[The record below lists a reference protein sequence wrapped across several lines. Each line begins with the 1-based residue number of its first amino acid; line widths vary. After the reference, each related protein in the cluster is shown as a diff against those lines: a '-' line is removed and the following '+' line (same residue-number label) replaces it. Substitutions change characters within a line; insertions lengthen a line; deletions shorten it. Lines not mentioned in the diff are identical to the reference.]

1 MSFVAISGTSDL
13 RRPRA
18 SFTDNDMKYYIGTKR
33 LFANAVKI
41 SGASWSDDFAGI
53 GDIDIYFDGWIK
65 IRRGEWIRHIAT
77 SRVEV
82 IRLFG
87 MVGKLQQDM
96 FAVIAKCLPQPIA
109 EAIEADFAG
118 WMLYDIASQL

>member
-13 RRPRA
+13 RNRQA
-18 SFTDNDMKYYIGTKR
+18 SFNVIDMKYYIGTKR

-41 SGASWSDDFAGI
+41 SGASWSDDRAGVASI

-65 IRRGEWIRHIAT
+65 IRRGEWTRHIDI

-82 IRLFG
+82 VRLFG

-96 FAVIAKCLPQPIA
+96 FAAIAKRLPQPIA
-109 EAIEADFAG
+109 EAVEADFAG
-118 WMLYDIASQL
+118 WMLYE